1 MWEVVEGEHLFLEL
15 MMMVGVVVVHLLFLV
30 EGVGD
35 LVSFREVVWVDLLE
49 EELAMVLNL
58 FLMGVVAMAW
68 SFQTL
73 MAY

>member
-1 MWEVVEGEHLFLEL
+1 MVEGEHLFLEL

-49 EELAMVLNL
+49 EESAMVLNL

>member
-1 MWEVVEGEHLFLEL
+1 MVEGEHLFLEL
-15 MMMVGVVVVHLLFLV
+15 MMMVGVVVVDLLFLV

>member
-1 MWEVVEGEHLFLEL
+1 MFLEL